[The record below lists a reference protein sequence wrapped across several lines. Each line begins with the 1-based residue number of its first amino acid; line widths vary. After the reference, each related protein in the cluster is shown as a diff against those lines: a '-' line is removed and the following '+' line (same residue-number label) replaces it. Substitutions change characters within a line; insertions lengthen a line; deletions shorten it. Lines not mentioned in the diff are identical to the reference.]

1 MTEPSTGPGQILR
14 AERESLGVTVREVA
28 DTLNLSMTV
37 VQALEA
43 DDYDRL
49 PGVVF
54 ARGYIRAYARL
65 LDLDP
70 VPLLEIFPRQVN
82 GPDGFAAEH
91 EPGMGEWVRRRPG
104 LVLSGLAALV
114 VGLLVIVAVALW
126 PEEGLQSLWQGAEG
140 PAVAVPPISAGE
152 DWAWSAEAEDAAR
165 GGQGGNETGAPV
177 SGSAGLGDDPAMS
190 EASNERAE
198 GGMFDDAAVVEGRI
212 EPDGDG
218 TVRRI
223 TDTGDQRL
231 GLRFS
236 ADCWVEVRNASGR
249 VLYSNLNSAGATLEL
264 VGQGPFRIML
274 GYAPGVTL
282 TFDGEPV
289 PLAPH
294 TRNNVAT
301 LVLGQ

>member
-1 MTEPSTGPGQILR
+1 VTEPTSGPGQILR

-70 VPLLEIFPRQVN
+70 VPLLEIFPSQVN
-82 GPDGFAAEH
+82 GTDGSAAVH

-114 VGLLVIVAVALW
+114 VGLLVIVAVSLW
-126 PEEGLQSLWQGAEG
+126 PEEGLQSLWQGSEG

-152 DWAWSAEAEDAAR
+152 DWAWSAEAEDGAR
-165 GGQGGNETGAPV
+165 VGNDTDASLAGPAQSV
-177 SGSAGLGDDPAMS
+177 SADVN
-190 EASNERAE
+190 NERAE
-198 GGMFDDAAVVEGRI
+198 GGMFDDAAVVEGRA
-212 EPDGDG
+212 EPEGDG
-218 TVRRI
+218 SVRRI
-223 TDTGDQRL
+223 TDAGDQRL
-231 GLRFS
+231 GFQFS

-249 VLYSNLNSAGATLEL
+249 VLYSNLNSAGSTLEL
-264 VGQGPFRIML
+264 VGQGPFRILL

-282 TFDGEPV
+282 AFEGEPV

>member
-1 MTEPSTGPGQILR
+1 MTEPTSGPGQILR

-70 VPLLEIFPRQVN
+70 VPLLEIFPSQVN
-82 GPDGFAAEH
+82 GTDGSAAVH

-114 VGLLVIVAVALW
+114 VGLLVIVAVSLW
-126 PEEGLQSLWQGAEG
+126 PEEGLQSMWQGSEG

-165 GGQGGNETGAPV
+165 VGNDPDA
-177 SGSAGLGDDPAMS
+177 SLAGPAQS
-190 EASNERAE
+190 DSPDVNNERAE
-198 GGMFDDAAVVEGRI
+198 GGMFDDAAVVEGRA
-212 EPDGDG
+212 EPEGDG
-218 TVRRI
+218 SVRRI
-223 TDTGDQRL
+223 SDAGDQRL
-231 GLRFS
+231 GFQFS

-249 VLYSNLNSAGATLEL
+249 VLYSNLNSAGSTLEL
-264 VGQGPFRIML
+264 VGQGPFRILL

-282 TFDGEPV
+282 AFEGEPV